1 MDCSKC
7 LKSSASL
14 MAGSFSDAGLRYYQ
28 YTIKEIIITIQQNVS
43 DVKIGTTYAEE
54 VYHTLS
60 AAKNVLTITA
70 PGLYPVRQSLP
81 NALA

>member
-28 YTIKEIIITIQQNVS
+28 YTIKEIIVTVQQNVS
-43 DVKIGTTYAEE
+43 GVKIGATNAEE
-54 VYHTLS
+54 VDHTLS
-60 AAKNVLTITA
+60 TAKNVFTKRYYI
-70 PGLYPVRQSLP
+70 SS
-81 NALA
+81 